1 MADIEKNQFLAREDF
16 GRLLAS
22 CYYQPEAQ
30 LGEED
35 VFGSLAHAGEQL
47 DPTLAALA
55 LRLGEAFA
63 AQPVETLL
71 LDYSRLFL
79 GPFDIPA
86 KPYGSV
92 WLEGAKM
99 AMGDSTMALLELYRE
114 GGFELDENFHEV
126 PDHIAVE
133 LEFLYL
139 LNFQAH
145 EARIA
150 GLGEAQAKASE
161 MKQRLLQNH
170 LGRWVTPF
178 TDAMKAAAETP
189 FYQILAELTARYVEL
204 EALEGEG

>member
-1 MADIEKNQFLAREDF
+1 MADVEFNQFLAREDF
-16 GRLLAS
+16 GRLLAG

-35 VFGSLAHAGEQL
+35 VFGSLLRAGEQL

-86 KPYGSV
+86 KPYGSI
-92 WLEGAKM
+92 WLEGPKT
-99 AMGDSTMALLELYRE
+99 AMGDSTMAVLELYRE
-114 GGFELDENFHEV
+114 GGFDLDENFHEV
-126 PDHIAVE
+126 PDHIAAE

-145 EARIA
+145 EARNG
-150 GLGEAQAKASE
+150 GLGEAQGKSLAL
-161 MKQRLLQNH
+161 KQRLLQNH

-189 FYQILAELTARYVEL
+189 FYQILAELTARYVQL
-204 EALEGEG
+204 EAQEGQE